1 MRHVARIV
9 ASLCFNGAL
18 PVLLRVHRAPR
29 CATSQTLVVS
39 PGGWT
44 TRATIHEVRPS
55 PGGTSERIPR
65 SQSYNFKNGA
75 DNETEEQR
83 KSREAVKRNAKRRA
97 TDRFDEEKTEAKK
110 SQRRKGAAL
119 TPAPLAITAGSP
131 AVAAPLTPFA
141 AIPTPSP
148 PTASKEQ
155 DLKTRRDLAILRGF
169 LHLPDAVAVLE
180 SIQTAGLDDDE
191 DPFTVRGVRE
201 RHALLC
207 RSVRIA
213 TRLVGGMGSSV
224 GDGMSELGI
233 LCR

>member
-1 MRHVARIV
+1 MRYEE
-9 ASLCFNGAL
+9 
-18 PVLLRVHRAPR
+18 
-29 CATSQTLVVS
+29 TLVVS

-44 TRATIHEVRPS
+44 TRATIHEVGPS
-55 PGGTSERIPR
+55 PGGTSERILR

-148 PTASKEQ
+148 PTASNEQ

-191 DPFTVRGVRE
+191 DPFTVHRVRQ
-201 RHALLC
+201 RHELLC
-207 RSVRIA
+207 RSVRIV
-213 TRLVGGMGSSV
+213 TRLVGGMGGSEI
-224 GDGMSELGI
+224 DRMSELAF
-233 LCR
+233 LCV